1 MIEALNCF
9 KVYEAKKERQQ
20 AGCDVMKSFSANGE
34 SYRQGSKTSKLHQLE
49 YTLGTKTLLV
59 PEQDVC

>member
-1 MIEALNCF
+1 M
-9 KVYEAKKERQQ
+9 KQKKERQQ

-34 SYRQGSKTSKLHQLE
+34 SYRQGSKTSKLHQLG

-59 PEQDVC
+59 PEQGVC